1 METSVRVRSLFT
13 AEERKDFEYNLH
25 VCDGNAL
32 EALEDTIRAIGF
44 RAFLSCGIELDK
56 WWEAPTKERIAEL
69 AFDAADE
76 VYSGRVV
83 SLDDFRTDVLA
94 LLPFYRE
101 DEKRYWQGEWKGRRT
116 KARKAADKA
125 LRSVRVYGY

>member
-1 METSVRVRSLFT
+1 MGKSVRVRSLFT
-13 AEERKDFEYNLH
+13 AEERKDFECSIH
-25 VCDGNAL
+25 VCEGDAL
-32 EALEDTIRAIGF
+32 EALEDTIRAIGL
-44 RAFLSCGIELDK
+44 RAFLSRGIELDK

-76 VYSGRVV
+76 VYKCRVA
-83 SLDDFRTDVLA
+83 SLDEFRTDVLA
-94 LLPFYRE
+94 LLPFCRE
-101 DEKRYWQGEWKGRRT
+101 DEKRHWQGEWKGRRT